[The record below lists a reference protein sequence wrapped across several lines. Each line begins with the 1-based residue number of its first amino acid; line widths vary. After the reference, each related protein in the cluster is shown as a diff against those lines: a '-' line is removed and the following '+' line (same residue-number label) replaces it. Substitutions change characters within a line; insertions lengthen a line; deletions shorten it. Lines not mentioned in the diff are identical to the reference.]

1 MRMEQGLI
9 HLYYGEGKGKTT
21 AAMGLSLRALYAGK
35 TVVILQ
41 FLKGTQTGEICL
53 LEQLGAKVYRGKCGD
68 TFVSGMTE
76 EEKTET
82 RRIQTENLLSAAT
95 EKADVLILDEVCAA
109 WQLDMVECS
118 LLQRVVLEKPMEQE
132 LVLTGRKPADWML
145 EAADYCTEMRCEKH
159 PFQKGIAARKG
170 VEF

>member
-1 MRMEQGLI
+1 MTEQGLI

-21 AAMGLSLRALYAGK
+21 AAMGLALRALHAGK
-35 TVVILQ
+35 KVAIVQ
-41 FLKGTQTGEICL
+41 FLKSTATGEICL

-82 RRIQTENLLSAAT
+82 KRMQTENLQSAM
-95 EKADVLILDEVCAA
+95 EEDADVLILDEACAV
-109 WQLDMVECS
+109 WQKEMIDKE
-118 LLQRVVLEKPMEQE
+118 LLQKAVQEKPMKQE
-132 LVLTGRKPADWML
+132 LVLTGQNPADWML
-145 EAADYCTEMRCEKH
+145 ETADYCTEMRCRKH
-159 PFQKGIAARKG
+159 PFQKGIRARKG